1 MKELLKAYYACLE
14 LAREN
19 AFKCIVQIET
29 HKGIDGDMF
38 FTVWVKNFVEDF
50 TFEQYVPFYTF
61 LPDEIEKNIEKV
73 KQLIQKSS
81 C

>member
-1 MKELLKAYYACLE
+1 MEELFKAYYACLE
-14 LAREN
+14 LAKKN

-50 TFEQYVPFYTF
+50 TFEKYVPFYLF
-61 LPDEIEKNIEKV
+61 LSSEFDSKIEKV
-73 KQLIQKSS
+73 KQLIQEAS

>member
-1 MKELLKAYYACLE
+1 MEQLLNAYCQVLE
-14 LAREN
+14 LAKEN

-50 TFEQYVPFYTF
+50 TFEKYVPFYLF
-61 LPDEIEKNIEKV
+61 LSSEFENNIEKV

>member
-1 MKELLKAYYACLE
+1 MEELLKAYYACLE
-14 LAREN
+14 LAKEN

-38 FTVWVKNFVEDF
+38 FTVCVKNFVEDF
-50 TFEQYVPFYTF
+50 TFEQYVLFYLF
-61 LPDEIEKNIEKV
+61 LSSEFENNIEKV
-73 KQLIQKSS
+73 KQLIEKSS

>member
-1 MKELLKAYYACLE
+1 MEQLLNAYYQVLE
-14 LAREN
+14 LAKEN

-38 FTVWVKNFVEDF
+38 FTVWVKSFIEDF
-50 TFEQYVPFYTF
+50 TFEKCVPFYRF
-61 LPDEIEKNIEKV
+61 LSSEFDSKIEKV
-73 KQLIQKSS
+73 KQLIREAS

>member
-1 MKELLKAYYACLE
+1 MEQLLNVYFQVLE
-14 LAREN
+14 LAKEN

-50 TFEQYVPFYTF
+50 TFEQYVPFYLF
-61 LPDEIEKNIEKV
+61 LSSEFENNIEKV
-73 KQLIQKSS
+73 KQLIQKAS